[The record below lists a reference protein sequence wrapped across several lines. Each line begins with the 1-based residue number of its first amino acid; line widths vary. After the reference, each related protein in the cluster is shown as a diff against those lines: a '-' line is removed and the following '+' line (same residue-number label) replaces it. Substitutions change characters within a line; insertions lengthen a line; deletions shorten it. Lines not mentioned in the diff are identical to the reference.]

1 MSNPQSFHLA
11 DNIQCHCWNKGA
23 TQLAYS
29 PATKEI
35 IVANFDGKKFT
46 TDQTL
51 EGHDARVLGLDWALE
66 SDRIVS
72 CSEDRNAL
80 VWTRNDDKKFQPV
93 LVMLRINFA
102 ATDVK
107 WSFNENKFACCS
119 CDRCVAICK
128 FNAEQNWWASEHIKG
143 FKSTATKVAWSP
155 DSMTV
160 AVASTD
166 YKVRIA
172 NTFMREIDEKG
183 AMSPF
188 STLDLSKPNCKIG
201 KKEGIL
207 FEYESVGWVRSVSYT
222 PSGSTV
228 AFVSQDSSIGFIEAN
243 EGNPVVQVIKTR
255 TLPFLDV
262 LCLTNDKVVAVG
274 HDYSPYLFVRG
285 ENGWEF
291 KEELDK
297 KTSATA
303 GKTKMSAMEM
313 FKSKASTGTATVK
326 SAVEEIPTVHKN
338 DVNCIRAMK
347 YDDAWN
353 VLEFST
359 SGYDGNIVFWK
370 A

>member
-1 MSNPQSFHLA
+1 MSTPVSHHLA

-23 TQLAYS
+23 TELAYS

-35 IVANFDGKKFT
+35 IVAKFDGKKFT

-51 EGHDARVLGLDWALE
+51 VGHDARVLGLDWALE

-80 VWTRNDDKKFQPV
+80 VWTRDDKKKFQPV
-93 LVMLRINFA
+93 LVLLRINFA

-107 WSFNENKFACCS
+107 WSPNELKFACSS
-119 CDRCVAICK
+119 CDKCVAICK
-128 FNAEQNWWASEHIKG
+128 FNEEQNWWASEHVKG
-143 FKSTATKVAWSP
+143 FRSAAMKVAWSP

-166 YKVRIA
+166 YKVRIV
-172 NTFMREIDEKG
+172 NTFMKGIDQKG
-183 AMSPF
+183 AGSPF
-188 STLDLSKPNCKIG
+188 SSLDLSKPDLKIG

-222 PSGSTV
+222 PSGNTV
-228 AFVSQDSSIGFIEAN
+228 AFVSQDSSIGFIEATGA
-243 EGNPVVQVIKTR
+243 EPSVQIIKTK

-262 LCLTNDKVVAVG
+262 LCLSDDKVVAVG

-285 ENGWEF
+285 GNGWEF

-303 GKTKMSAMEM
+303 GKTKMSAMDM
-313 FKSKASTGTATVK
+313 FKSKTTKGTADVK
-326 SAVEEIPTVHKN
+326 SAVEEIPTVHKF

-347 YDDAWN
+347 YDANWN